1 MTSTDPNDII
11 VDPNVTAILPP
22 VIKTEVDGDI
32 DVKYIPP
39 PPEVHVPPPIHPRE
53 RLRQKTVLTDQSSD
67 IDIGVDSDLET
78 IPYAPDIG
86 DIPDVEIDSDAE
98 TISYLPN
105 LNLRNQ
111 IYRRCAKKRALKT
124 LAKKKKRK
132 NTKSQKKHKKLIK
145 RKHIS

>member
-32 DVKYIPP
+32 DVKYIPQ
-39 PPEVHVPPPIHPRE
+39 PPEVHVLPPIHPRE
-53 RLRQKTVLTDQSSD
+53 RLRQKTILTDQSSD

-78 IPYAPDIG
+78 IPYAPGIG

-111 IYRRCAKKRALKT
+111 IYRRALKT